1 MLQFWNLQVQQ
12 FLKYVKEIYKKLPN
26 YLPKIFDQRGQIKVR
41 DLTEVNIEV
50 ALEETFTITTILTE
64 KKNAENQQISVSSIC
79 QFSMIF

>member
-1 MLQFWNLQVQQ
+1 M
-12 FLKYVKEIYKKLPN
+12 KYVKEIYKKLPN

-64 KKNAENQQISVSSIC
+64 KKNAENQQISVSSFC
-79 QFSMIF
+79 HFSMIF